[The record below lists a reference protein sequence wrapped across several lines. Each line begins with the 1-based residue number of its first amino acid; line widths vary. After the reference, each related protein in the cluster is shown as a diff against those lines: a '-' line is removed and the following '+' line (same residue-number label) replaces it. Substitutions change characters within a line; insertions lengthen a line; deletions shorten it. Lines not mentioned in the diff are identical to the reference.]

1 LDVAA
6 ISAGSGNSLGLRE
19 DGTVLAYGI
28 WGEAGPPHAT
38 DVAAISASNPDL
50 FLNRDTTISS
60 YPGPPGG
67 LPTDSG
73 YRAVSAGY
81 NYGLAI
87 EAAEAPQPWAPVLG
101 SADVQPTVDSNPSG
115 TAEAFQYTAS
125 RNAAANTFHLFLDP
139 ENEAGMVVVGI
150 YDDDEGEPGALLG
163 TGRSRTLAEG
173 EWNPI
178 PVTTVT
184 LQAGERYWLAL
195 LSPKHSGVI
204 RFRDLPTGSGGATK
218 VSAQTDLTA
227 TCGLPRDW
235 RSGGDF
241 TNSPAPAY
249 LS

>member
-1 LDVAA
+1 M
-6 ISAGSGNSLGLRE
+6 
-19 DGTVLAYGI
+19 LAYGI

-50 FLNRDTTISS
+50 FLHRDTTISS
-60 YPGPPGG
+60 YPGPPGACR
-67 LPTDSG
+67 PTPATGPSR
-73 YRAVSAGY
+73 RATTTAWPSKPRKRLSLGPRCSAR
-81 NYGLAI
+81 
-87 EAAEAPQPWAPVLG
+87 PMCSPRWT
-101 SADVQPTVDSNPSG
+101 PTRREPPKPSITPHRG
-115 TAEAFQYTAS
+115 TPLRTPSTSSSTQRMRREWSWSESTTTTTAS
-125 RNAAANTFHLFLDP
+125 RARCSARAGPGPSPRAN
-139 ENEAGMVVVGI
+139 
-150 YDDDEGEPGALLG
+150 G
-163 TGRSRTLAEG
+163 TRSPL
-173 EWNPI
+173 P
-178 PVTTVT
+178 PVT

-241 TNSPAPAY
+241 TNSPASAY